1 MGQIIPLIAKNYITF
16 HNKPFILTLYFQH
29 FNTIAF
35 VSLKNLRVLRHAYFN
50 RIRVN
55 RFINLYE
62 PMKEITELAAQQ
74 VELTHAIDTVWVAIC
89 AALIFQM
96 EGGFALLES
105 GFVRSKNSISIIAK
119 VMIDIMFGGI
129 AFYAIGFGIAYGQ
142 SSGWFEFGI
151 PEGDLGLGLTIS
163 NKLFWFIQMGFA
175 VAAISIVSGAVAE
188 RMKIWAYAIYVVLFC
203 SVMYPFAAHWVWNP
217 NGWLV
222 QLGFNDFA
230 GSAAVHAMGG
240 FAGLAAAIVLGPRI
254 GKYNADG
261 TINPIPGHN
270 LTLSAVGAFIL
281 WFGWFGFNPGSTLA
295 AVGKWDLIGT
305 VATNTFL
312 ASAMGGVSTMIYTMW
327 RYKKVDITMVING
340 VLAGLVAITAG
351 CNVVSANSAIVI
363 GLIAGILVDV
373 AVVAIDKMKIDDPV
387 GAIAVHGVNG
397 VFGTIAVGLFAING
411 GLFTGGDSHLLGVQA
426 LGVSV
431 IAVFSFAL
439 TYLIFVLLKKT
450 IGIRLGEREE
460 LAGTDAVEFGIEA
473 YTTIE

>member
-1 MGQIIPLIAKNYITF
+1 
-16 HNKPFILTLYFQH
+16 
-29 FNTIAF
+29 
-35 VSLKNLRVLRHAYFN
+35 
-50 RIRVN
+50 
-55 RFINLYE
+55 
-62 PMKEITELAAQQ
+62 MKEITELALQQ
-74 VELTHAIDTVWVAIC
+74 AEITHAIDTVWVAIC

-129 AFYAIGFGIAYGQ
+129 AFYGIGFGIAYGH
-142 SSGWFEFGI
+142 SNGWWAFSPGI
-151 PEGDLGLGLTIS
+151 PEGDMRLGLSIS

-188 RMKIWAYAIYVVLFC
+188 RMKIWAYAIYVILFC
-203 SVMYPFAAHWVWNP
+203 SFMYPLAANWVWNP

-222 QLGFNDFA
+222 GLGFNDFA

-261 TINPIPGHN
+261 SINPIPGHN

-295 AVGKWDLIGT
+295 AVGKWDLIGS

-312 ASAMGGVSTMIYTMW
+312 ASAAGGISTMLYTMW

-340 VLAGLVAITAG
+340 VLAGLVSITAG
-351 CNVVSANSAIVI
+351 CNVVSANSAIII
-363 GLIAGILVDV
+363 GLIAGVLVDV
-373 AVVAIDKMKIDDPV
+373 AVVTIDRMKIDDPV
-387 GAIAVHGVNG
+387 GAIAVHGING
-397 VFGTIAVGLFAING
+397 FFGTIAVGLFAING
-411 GLFTGGDSHLLGVQA
+411 GLFTGGGIHLLGIQA
-426 LGVSV
+426 LGVTV
-431 IAVFSFAL
+431 IGFASFSITYIIFAV
-439 TYLIFVLLKKT
+439 LKRT